1 MGQPI
6 DADAEAGAADGKA
19 RKPCPSSLSSS
30 VAVITAAKPRFA
42 AQDSWFTSSTGHQ
55 RPERSSGTAWRE
67 PLNRKLTTQ
76 YGGAQTASQEKLGA
90 AIAYG
95 KGIYAPSDA
104 AQPLRTR
111 SVVDMLAK
119 PGLMKTALPMPAQSD
134 ECEAPPHPP
143 RRIFDGL
150 VIYVNGS
157 TYPLVSDHKLKQLLS
172 QNGANLS
179 IHLGRRKVTHVI
191 LGRPSGRSQAPGAGG
206 GLASGKLDKEIKKMG
221 GRGIKFVGVEWCV

>member
-6 DADAEAGAADGKA
+6 EADAEAAAADGEA
-19 RKPCPSSLSSS
+19 RKSCPSSFSSS
-30 VAVITAAKPRFA
+30 VAVVAAAKPRFA
-42 AQDSWFTSSTGHQ
+42 AQDTWFTSSTGHQ

-76 YGGAQTASQEKLGA
+76 YRGAQAESRENLNA

-95 KGIYAPSDA
+95 KGIYAPPDA
-104 AQPLRTR
+104 RQPLRAR
-111 SVVDMLAK
+111 SVVDMLAE
-119 PGLMKTALPMPAQSD
+119 PGLMKTTPSTTPQAD

-143 RRIFDGL
+143 RHIFDGL

-157 TYPLVSDHKLKQLLS
+157 TYPFVSDHKLKQLLS

-191 LGRPSGRSQAPGAGG
+191 LGRPSGRSQGSGAGG
-206 GLASGKLDKEIKKMG
+206 GLAGGKLDKEIKKMG